1 MPQASSVMPHT
12 PLSACVPGTTGEHL
26 GGEGRG
32 LGLFGAGKAPEGYY
46 RRDYEFDL
54 DRPFGCHQVGK

>member
-1 MPQASSVMPHT
+1 MPYM

-32 LGLFGAGKAPEGYY
+32 LGLFGAGKGPEGVLQK
-46 RRDYEFDL
+46 RL
-54 DRPFGCHQVGK
+54 